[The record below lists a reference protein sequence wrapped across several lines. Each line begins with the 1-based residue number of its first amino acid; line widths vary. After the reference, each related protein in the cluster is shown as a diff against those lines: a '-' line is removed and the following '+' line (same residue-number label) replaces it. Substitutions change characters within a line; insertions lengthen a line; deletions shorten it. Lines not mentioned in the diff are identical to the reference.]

1 MQSFFCSSSHR
12 VHHKEL
18 QVNLRTVYLF
28 VGHQPVGLNNRCV
41 FIEAV
46 IQTQAIGFSNVRE
59 RSVNQKDKCFFITL
73 YCINCS
79 IEVGRND
86 CNCNNISSLLLYYSK
101 YNVVN
106 LPSRCVVSSE

>member
-41 FIEAV
+41 FIDAV

-59 RSVNQKDKCFFITL
+59 RSVNQKDKCIF
-73 YCINCS
+73 YH
-79 IEVGRND
+79 
-86 CNCNNISSLLLYYSK
+86 SLLYQLQY
-101 YNVVN
+101 
-106 LPSRCVVSSE
+106 RGW